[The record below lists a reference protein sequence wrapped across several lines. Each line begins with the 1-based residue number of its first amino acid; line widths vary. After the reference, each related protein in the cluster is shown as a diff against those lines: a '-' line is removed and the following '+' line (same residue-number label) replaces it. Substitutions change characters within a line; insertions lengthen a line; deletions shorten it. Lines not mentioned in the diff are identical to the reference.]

1 MWLYWCIYTLS
12 EIITVPN
19 IGAKAK
25 PNNEK
30 NIIIKNC
37 PLFTNIISEIN
48 NTQIDN
54 TKDIYKVMT
63 MYDLVSDN
71 SSKTSESLWQYYR
84 DEPFLDNNGAI
95 ADFPEGNNNSALFKF
110 KAKMTDRTEN
120 DGTKNVKI
128 RVPLKYL
135 SNFYEFLQC
144 HKLIVKLILL

>member
-95 ADFPEGNNNSALFKF
+95 ADFPAGNNNSALFKF

-144 HKLIVKLILL
+144 H

>member
-71 SSKTSESLWQYYR
+71 SSKTSESLRQYYR

-144 HKLIVKLILL
+144 H

>member
-1 MWLYWCIYTLS
+1 
-12 EIITVPN
+12 
-19 IGAKAK
+19 
-25 PNNEK
+25 
-30 NIIIKNC
+30 
-37 PLFTNIISEIN
+37 
-48 NTQIDN
+48 
-54 TKDIYKVMT
+54 

>member
-1 MWLYWCIYTLS
+1 MWLYWCIYALS

-144 HKLIVKLILL
+144 H

>member
-110 KAKMTDRTEN
+110 KAKMTHRTEN

-144 HKLIVKLILL
+144 H

>member
-48 NTQIDN
+48 NTQIDD

-144 HKLIVKLILL
+144 H

>member
-95 ADFPEGNNNSALFKF
+95 ADFPEGNNNSALLKF

-144 HKLIVKLILL
+144 H

>member
-19 IGAKAK
+19 IGAEAK

-144 HKLIVKLILL
+144 H

>member
-30 NIIIKNC
+30 NIIIKNF

-54 TKDIYKVMT
+54 TKDIYKVMA

-144 HKLIVKLILL
+144 H

>member
-144 HKLIVKLILL
+144 Q

>member
-71 SSKTSESLWQYYR
+71 SSKTSESL
-84 DEPFLDNNGAI
+84 
-95 ADFPEGNNNSALFKF
+95 
-110 KAKMTDRTEN
+110 
-120 DGTKNVKI
+120 
-128 RVPLKYL
+128 
-135 SNFYEFLQC
+135 
-144 HKLIVKLILL
+144 

>member
-19 IGAKAK
+19 KGAKAK

-144 HKLIVKLILL
+144 H

>member
-54 TKDIYKVMT
+54 TNDIYKVMT

-144 HKLIVKLILL
+144 H

>member
-144 HKLIVKLILL
+144 H